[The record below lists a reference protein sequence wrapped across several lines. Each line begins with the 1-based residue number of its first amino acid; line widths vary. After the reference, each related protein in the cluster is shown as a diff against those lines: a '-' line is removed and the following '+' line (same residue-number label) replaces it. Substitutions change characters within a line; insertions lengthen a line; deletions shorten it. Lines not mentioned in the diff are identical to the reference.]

1 MDISN
6 VPLLSISD
14 KKEFFI
20 GIELRIVYQCMYL
33 PNAGLPRDK
42 MLHNDNPPFTAKA
55 YKVETQLAQPDYAKS
70 GPALARLV
78 A

>member
-6 VPLLSISD
+6 VTLLSISD

-20 GIELRIVYQCMYL
+20 GIELCIVYQCMYL

-55 YKVETQLAQPDYAKS
+55 YKVESMLLSLVYSFKTTQ
-70 GPALARLV
+70 
-78 A
+78 